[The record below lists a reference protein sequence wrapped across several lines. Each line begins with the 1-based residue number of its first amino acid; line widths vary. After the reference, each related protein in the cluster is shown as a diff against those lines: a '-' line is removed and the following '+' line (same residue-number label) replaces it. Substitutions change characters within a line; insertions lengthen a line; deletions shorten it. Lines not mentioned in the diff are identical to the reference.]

1 MVSGVHVDLKP
12 EEVEKVKKMLGRT
25 PNMVEIGMIDI
36 MWSEHCS
43 YKSSRPVLK
52 MLPTEAPHVLIGPG
66 EDAGVIDIGDGLVVT
81 FKIESHNHPSAIV
94 PYDGAATGIGGIV
107 RDILCMGARPI
118 ALLDPLRFG
127 PLTSGQSRWLFEYV
141 VKGIG
146 DYGNC
151 IGVPTVGG
159 EVEFDESFETNC
171 LVNVACI
178 GVGKK
183 EDIKRSIANQVGD
196 KLILMGGST
205 GRDGLGGVTFA
216 SRVLTDKSEE
226 DRPAVQIGDPFTK
239 KLIIEATLEALKTG
253 NVHGLKDLGGGGFTC
268 VCSELAGGGG
278 TGVDVDLDKIFL
290 REPDM
295 IPYEIMLSES
305 QERMMFV
312 VDPQGVDT
320 VTNIFKK
327 FEIPY
332 AIVGTVTDTGNIRMR
347 KDGKEIGVLPAK
359 LLDDAPVVYREKRK
373 PAYIN
378 RLKEREPPQMPPNLD
393 EIIYQLLGSPNIA
406 DMSWVYRQYDHEVGV
421 RTIIKP
427 GQADAAVLRILNTN
441 KAIAVATDCN
451 SRHTYLDP
459 YHGGA
464 GATAEACRNVVATGA
479 KPLAMVDCLN
489 FGNPEDPEIF
499 WTFVETV
506 RGIADMC
513 KGLDLPCVGGNV
525 SFYNEDAVT
534 KKAVK
539 PSPVIMVVGLLD
551 DQTKAMTM
559 DFKQSDDIIVLLGDT
574 FNELGGS
581 EYYHFIHQIEGGIA
595 PQTDPGREK
604 NVLTCVLEAINKK
617 IVTAVHDCSKGGL
630 AIALA
635 KMCMKGNLGAKIDIS
650 SINSKELRL
659 DLLLFSESHSRFIL
673 SCEKSHIN
681 MIKDLAK
688 SYSVPCYILGQVIKE
703 PLFEIAHKT
712 GKITCDLEKM
722 KKIWIETIPKIMGG
736 LNEE

>member
-1 MVSGVHVDLKP
+1 MVSGVRVDLKP
-12 EEVEKVKKMLGRT
+12 DEIEKVKNMLGRT

-43 YKSSRPVLK
+43 YKSSRPHLK
-52 MLPTEAPHVLIGPG
+52 MLPTEAPQVLIGPG

-127 PLTSGQSRWLFEYV
+127 SIITNSKNRWLFEYV

-159 EVEFDESFETNC
+159 EVEFDESFEANC
-171 LVNVACI
+171 LVNVACV
-178 GVGKK
+178 GVGRKD
-183 EDIKRSIANQVGD
+183 EIKRSVANQVGD
-196 KLILMGGST
+196 ILILMGGST

-239 KLIIEATLEALKTG
+239 KLIIEATLEALKSEY
-253 NVHGLKDLGGGGFTC
+253 VHGLKDLGGGGFTC

-278 TGVDVDLDKIFL
+278 TGVEVNLDKIML
-290 REPDM
+290 REPGM

-305 QERMMFV
+305 QERMMFA
-312 VDPQGVDT
+312 VDPVGVET
-320 VTNIFKK
+320 IANIFKK
-327 FEIPY
+327 FEVPY
-332 AIVGTVTDTGNIRMR
+332 AIVGRVTDTGNIHMK
-347 KDGKEIGVLPAK
+347 KDGKQVGELPASI
-359 LLDDAPVVYREKRK
+359 LDDVPVYHRETRK
-373 PAYIN
+373 PEYIE
-378 RLKEREPPQMPPNLD
+378 RLKQVEPPKIPQD
-393 EIIYQLLGSPNIA
+393 ISEIIYRLLGSPNIA
-406 DMSWVYRQYDHEVGV
+406 DMGWVYHQYDHEVGV
-421 RTIIKP
+421 RTQVKP
-427 GQADAAVLRILNTN
+427 GQADAAVLRVFNTK

-451 SRHTYLDP
+451 ARHAYLDP

-464 GATAEACRNVVATGA
+464 GATAEACRNVVTTGA

-489 FGNPEDPEIF
+489 FGNPEDPEMF
-499 WTFVETV
+499 WTFVECV
-506 RGIADMC
+506 RGIADMS
-513 KGLDLPCVGGNV
+513 KALDLPCVGGNV

-539 PSPVIMVVGLLD
+539 PSPVLMVVGLMS
-551 DQTKAMTM
+551 DQKNAITM
-559 DFKQSDDIIVLLGDT
+559 DFKQSGDFIILFGDT
-574 FNELGGS
+574 FEELGGS

-595 PQTDPGREK
+595 PQTDPTREK
-604 NVLTCVLEAINKK
+604 NVLSCVLEVINHKL
-617 IVTAVHDCSKGGL
+617 INAAHDCSKGGL

-635 KMCMKGNLGAKIDIS
+635 KMCIKGNKGAQVDLDSIKIQG
-650 SINSKELRL
+650 LRL

-673 SCEKSHIN
+673 SCKEASVEE
-681 MIKDLAK
+681 IKKLAQK
-688 SYSVPCYILGQVIKE
+688 FSVPIHILGKVTEDPVLELAYKDGTIKVE
-703 PLFEIAHKT
+703 
-712 GKITCDLEKM
+712 LEKM
-722 KKIWIETIPKIMGG
+722 RKIWMEAIPKIMGV
-736 LNEE
+736 L

>member
-1 MVSGVHVDLKP
+1 MPMVSGVHVDLKTD
-12 EEVEKVKKMLGRT
+12 EIEKIKEMLGRT
-25 PNMVEIGMIDI
+25 PNMVEVGMIDI

-43 YKSSRPVLK
+43 YKSSRPLLK
-52 MLPTEAPHVLIGPG
+52 LFPTSAPHVLIGPG

-127 PLTSGQSRWLFEYV
+127 SLTSGHSRWLFEYV

-171 LVNVACI
+171 LVNVACL
-178 GVGKK
+178 GVGRKD
-183 EDIKRSIANQVGD
+183 EIKRSVANHVGD
-196 KLILMGGST
+196 TLILMGGST

-239 KLIIEATLEALKTG
+239 KLIIEATLESLKTDY
-253 NVHGLKDLGGGGFTC
+253 VHGLKDLGGGGFTC

-278 TGVDVDLDKIFL
+278 TGVQVDLDKIIL
-290 REPDM
+290 RETGM

-312 VDPQGVDT
+312 VDPQGVKT
-320 VTNIFKK
+320 ITGIFEKY
-327 FEIPY
+327 EVPY
-332 AIVGTVTDTGNIRMR
+332 AIVGTVTSTGNLEMF
-347 KDGKEIGVLPAK
+347 KEGKKVGELPAK
-359 LLDDAPVVYREKRK
+359 VLDESPIIDRERRK
-373 PAYIN
+373 PEYIDK
-378 RLKEREPPQMPPNLD
+378 LKHINPPNIPSDLS
-393 EIIYQLLGSPNIA
+393 ETIYQLLGSPNIA
-406 DMSWVYRQYDHEVGV
+406 DMGWVYHQYDHEVGV

-427 GQADAAVLRILNTN
+427 GEADAAVLRVLDTK
-441 KAIAVATDCN
+441 KAIAISTDCN
-451 SRHTYLDP
+451 ARHTYLDP

-464 GATAEACRNVVATGA
+464 GAVEEACRNVAATGA
-479 KPLAMVDCLN
+479 RPLAMVDCLN
-489 FGNPEDPEIF
+489 FGNPEEPEIF
-499 WTFVETV
+499 WTFAEAV

-513 KGLDLPCVGGNV
+513 KGIDLPCVGGNV
-525 SFYNEDAVT
+525 SFYNEDAAT

-539 PSPVIMVVGLLD
+539 PTPVIMVVGLLD
-551 DQTKAMTM
+551 DQAKAMTM
-559 DFKQSDDIIVLLGDT
+559 NFKQSEELIILLGDT

-595 PQTDPGREK
+595 PQTDPIRAK
-604 NVLTCVLEAINKK
+604 RVLDCNLELINQNL
-617 IVTAVHDCSKGGL
+617 VTASHDCSKGGL

-635 KMCMKGNLGAKIDIS
+635 KMCIKGKLGARVNLS
-650 SINSKELRL
+650 SLEKEDMRL
-659 DLLLFSESHSRFIL
+659 DSLLFSESHARFII
-673 SCEKSHIN
+673 SIKEKHKNTVIDL
-681 MIKDLAK
+681 IKNHL
-688 SYSVPCYILGQVIKE
+688 VPFYILGKVTKD
-703 PLFEIAHKT
+703 PLLEFSYKA
-712 GKITCDLEKM
+712 GKIQCEVKKM
-722 KKIWIETIPKIMGG
+722 EKIWLEAIPKLMGV
-736 LNEE
+736 L

>member
-1 MVSGVHVDLKP
+1 MPMVSGVNVDLKP
-12 EEVEKVKKMLGRT
+12 DEIVKVKEILGRT
-25 PNMVEIGMIDI
+25 PNMVEVGMIDI

-43 YKSSRPVLK
+43 YKSSRPFLK

-66 EDAGVIDIGDGLVVT
+66 EDAGVINIGDGLVVT

-127 PLTSGQSRWLFEYV
+127 SPTNGHSRWLFEYV

-159 EVEFDESFETNC
+159 EVEFDESFEANC
-171 LVNVACI
+171 LVNVACV
-178 GVGKK
+178 GVGRK
-183 EDIKRSIANQVGD
+183 EEIKRSIANQVGD

-253 NVHGLKDLGGGGFTC
+253 YVHGLKDLGGGGFTC

-278 TGVDVDLDKIFL
+278 TGLDIDLDKMFL
-290 REPDM
+290 RETGM

-312 VDPQGVDT
+312 VDPDGVEIITD
-320 VTNIFKK
+320 IFKK
-327 FEIPY
+327 WEIAH
-332 AIVGTVTDTGNIRMR
+332 AIVGTVTDTGNIIMH
-347 KDGKEIGVLPAK
+347 KDGKQIGVLPAK
-359 LLDDAPVVYREKRK
+359 ILDDAPIIHREARK
-373 PAYIN
+373 PEYIDH
-378 RLKEREPPQMPPNLD
+378 LKQVEPPKLPQDLTD
-393 EIIYQLLGSPNIA
+393 TIYRLLGSPNIA
-406 DMSWVYRQYDHEVGV
+406 DMGWVYHQYDHEVGV
-421 RTIIKP
+421 RTVIKP
-427 GQADAAVLRILNTN
+427 GQADAALLRILNTN

-451 SRHTYLDP
+451 ARHTYLDP

-464 GATAEACRNVVATGA
+464 GATAEAYRNVVATGA

-489 FGNPEDPEIF
+489 FGNPEVPEIF
-499 WTFVETV
+499 WTFVEAV
-506 RGIADMC
+506 RGIAEMC

-525 SFYNEDAVT
+525 SFYNEDAVM

-539 PSPVIMVVGLLD
+539 PSPVLMVVGLLD
-551 DQTKAMTM
+551 DQNKAMTM
-559 DFKQSDDIIVLLGDT
+559 DFKQGGDLIILLGNT

-595 PQTDPGREK
+595 PKTDPVREK
-604 NVLTCVLEAINKK
+604 NVITCVLEAIDQEL
-617 IVTAVHDCSKGGL
+617 VTAAHDCSKGGL

-635 KMCMKGNLGAKIDIS
+635 KMCIIGNLGAYVEL
-650 SINSKELRL
+650 NSLETSDLRL
-659 DLLLFSESHSRFIL
+659 DELLFSESHSRFIL
-673 SCEKSHIN
+673 SLKKEHQDALKELARKS
-681 MIKDLAK
+681 
-688 SYSVPCYILGQVIKE
+688 SVPFYVLGSVIE
-703 PLFEIAHKT
+703 DPTIEISHT
-712 GKITCDLEKM
+712 NGKIKCDLNKM
-722 KKIWIETIPKIMGG
+722 KKIWTETIPKIMGVI
-736 LNEE
+736 

>member
-1 MVSGVHVDLKP
+1 MVSGVQVDLKP
-12 EEVEKVKKMLGRT
+12 DEIEKVKKILQRT

-43 YKSSRPVLK
+43 YKSSRPILK
-52 MLPTEAPHVLIGPG
+52 MFPTEGPHVLIGPG
-66 EDAGVIDIGDGLVVT
+66 EDAGVIDIGDGLVIT

-127 PLTSGQSRWLFEYV
+127 SLKSGHSRWLFEYV
-141 VKGIG
+141 IKGIA

-159 EVEFDESFETNC
+159 EVEFDESFEANC
-171 LVNVACI
+171 LVNVACV

-183 EDIKRSIANQVGD
+183 DEIKRSIANRVGEV
-196 KLILMGGST
+196 LILMGGST

-253 NVHGLKDLGGGGFTC
+253 YVSGLKDLGGGGFTC

-278 TGVDVDLDKIFL
+278 TGLDVDLDKIFL
-290 REPDM
+290 RESGM

-312 VDPQGVDT
+312 VAPQGVEIITD
-320 VTNIFKK
+320 IFKK
-327 FEIPY
+327 YDVPH
-332 AIVGTVTDTGNIRMR
+332 AIVGTVTETGNIRMQ
-347 KDGKEIGVLPAK
+347 KSGKEIGVLPAK
-359 LLDDAPVVYREKRK
+359 ILDDPPVIHREKRK
-373 PAYIN
+373 PEYID
-378 RLKEREPPQMPPNLD
+378 RLKKIPPPKMPRDLANT
-393 EIIYQLLGSPNIA
+393 IYQLLGSPNIA
-406 DMSWVYRQYDHEVGV
+406 DMGWVYHQYDHEVGV
-421 RTIIKP
+421 RTIVKP
-427 GQADAAVLRILNTN
+427 GQADAAVLRIFGTN

-451 SRHTYLDP
+451 ARHTYLDP

-489 FGNPEDPEIF
+489 FGNPEEPEIF
-499 WTFVETV
+499 WTFFEAV
-506 RGIADMC
+506 RGIAEMC
-513 KGLDLPCVGGNV
+513 KELDLPCVGGNV

-539 PSPVIMVVGLLD
+539 PSPVLMVVGLLD
-551 DQTKAMTM
+551 DQNKAKTM
-559 DFKQSDDIIVLLGDT
+559 AFKQSEDLIILLGDT

-595 PQTDPGREK
+595 PQTDPIREK
-604 NVLTCVLEAINKK
+604 NVLNCVLEAINQNL
-617 IVTAVHDCSKGGL
+617 VEAAHDCSKGGL

-635 KMCMKGNLGAKIDIS
+635 KMCMKGNLGAQIELN
-650 SINSKELRL
+650 SIEKPDLRF
-659 DLLLFSESHSRFIL
+659 DALLFSESHSRFIL
-673 SCEKSHIN
+673 SVAKKHQSLVE
-681 MIKDLAK
+681 DLARK
-688 SYSVPCYILGQVIKE
+688 YTVPFHILGEVNEGHI
-703 PLFEIAHKT
+703 FEISHSK
-712 GKITCDLEKM
+712 GKIKCDLNKM
-722 KKIWIETIPKIMGG
+722 KKIWTEAIPRIMGV
-736 LNEE
+736 L

>member
-12 EEVEKVKKMLGRT
+12 DEIEKIQSLLKRT
-25 PNMVEIGMIDI
+25 PNIVEIGMIDI

-43 YKSSRPVLK
+43 YKSSRPILK
-52 MLPTEAPHVLIGPG
+52 LLPTEAPYVLIGPG
-66 EDAGVIDIGDGLVVT
+66 EDAGVIDIGEGLVVT

-127 PLTSGQSRWLFEYV
+127 PLTSGHSRWLFEHV

-159 EVEFDESFETNC
+159 EVEFDESFEANC
-171 LVNVACI
+171 LVNVACL

-183 EDIKRSIANQVGD
+183 SEIKRSIANKVGD

-216 SRVLTDKSEE
+216 SRVLTEKSEE

-253 NVHGLKDLGGGGFTC
+253 YIHGLKDLGGGGFTC

-278 TGVDVDLDKIFL
+278 TGVEVDLDKIHL

-312 VDPQGVDT
+312 VDPEGEEI
-320 VTNIFKK
+320 VTDIFNK
-327 FEIPY
+327 FEVPY
-332 AIVGTVTDTGNIRMR
+332 AIVGTVTDTGTIYMKKN
-347 KDGKEIGVLPAK
+347 GKKVGEL
-359 LLDDAPVVYREKRK
+359 
-373 PAYIN
+373 PAYILDDVPVVH
-378 RLKEREPPQMPPNLD
+378 RETKKPRYIEQLKQIASPPMPENVS
-393 EIIYQLLGSPNIA
+393 EVIYRLLGSSNIA

-427 GQADAAVLRILNTN
+427 GQADAAVLRILETK
-441 KAIAVATDCN
+441 KAIAIATDCN
-451 SRHTYLDP
+451 ARHTYLDP

-464 GATAEACRNVVATGA
+464 GAVAEACRNVVAVGG

-499 WTFVETV
+499 WTFVECV
-506 RGIADMC
+506 KGIADMC

-539 PSPVIMVVGLLD
+539 PAPVLMVVGLLE

-559 DFKQSDDIIVLLGDT
+559 NFKRAGDLIILLGDT
-574 FNELGGS
+574 YAELGGS
-581 EYYHFIHQIEGGIA
+581 EYYHYIHEITGGQA
-595 PQTDPGREK
+595 PQTVPQREK
-604 NVLTCVLEAINKK
+604 NVLNCVLEMINQEL
-617 IVTAVHDCSKGGL
+617 VTAVHDCSKGGL

-635 KMCMKGNLGAKIDIS
+635 KMSITGNLGASVDLKVVTHS
-650 SINSKELRL
+650 NLRL
-659 DLLLFSESHSRFIL
+659 DTLLFSESHSRFIVT
-673 SCEKSHIN
+673 SPKEKIDHLEE
-681 MIKDLAK
+681 LARQ
-688 SYSVPCYILGQVIKE
+688 YSVPFYLLGNVLDTKLLKISH
-703 PLFEIAHKT
+703 PAGEIN
-712 GKITCDLEKM
+712 CDVEKM
-722 KKIWIETIPKIMGG
+722 KKIWKETIPKIMGVI
-736 LNEE
+736 

>member
-1 MVSGVHVDLKP
+1 MPMVSGVNVDLKP

-43 YKSSRPVLK
+43 YKSSRPLLK
-52 MLPTEAPHVLIGPG
+52 LLPTKAPHVLIGPG

-127 PLTSGQSRWLFEYV
+127 SLTSGHSRWLFEYV

-171 LVNVACI
+171 LVNVACV

-183 EDIKRSIANQVGD
+183 EDIKRSVANQVGD
-196 KLILMGGST
+196 QLILMGGST

-239 KLIIEATLEALKTG
+239 KLIIEATLEALQTG
-253 NVHGLKDLGGGGFTC
+253 YVHGLKDLGGGGFTC

-278 TGVDVDLDKIFL
+278 TGLDVNLNKIFL
-290 REPDM
+290 RESGM

-312 VDPQGVDT
+312 VDPQGVDKIT
-320 VTNIFKK
+320 DIFKK
-327 FEIPY
+327 FDIPH
-332 AIVGTVTDTGNIRMR
+332 AIVGTVTDTGKIYMQ
-347 KDGKEIGVLPAK
+347 KDGQEIGELPAAI
-359 LLDDAPVVYREKRK
+359 LDDVPVVNRDTKKPSYIEK
-373 PAYIN
+373 
-378 RLKEREPPQMPPNLD
+378 LKKVTAPKIPDNLS
-393 EIIYQLLGSPNIA
+393 ETVYQLLGSPNIA
-406 DMSWVYRQYDHEVGV
+406 DMAWVYHQYDHEVGV
-421 RTIIKP
+421 RSIVKP
-427 GQADAAVLRILNTN
+427 GEADAAVLRILGTN

-451 SRHTYLDP
+451 ARHTYLDP

-464 GATAEACRNVVATGA
+464 GATAEACRNVVATGG

-489 FGNPEDPEIF
+489 FGNPEEPEIF
-499 WTFVETV
+499 WTFAETV
-506 RGIADMC
+506 KGIIDMC
-513 KGLDLPCVGGNV
+513 NGLNLPCVGGNV
-525 SFYNEDAVT
+525 SFYNEDEVT
-534 KKAVK
+534 RKAVK
-539 PSPVIMVVGLLD
+539 PSPVLMVVGLLE

-559 DFKQSDDIIVLLGDT
+559 NFKKSGDLVIVLGDT
-574 FNELGGS
+574 FDELGGS
-581 EYYHFIHQIEGGIA
+581 EYFHFIHHLEGGLA
-595 PQTDPGREK
+595 PQTDAVREK
-604 NVLTCVLEAINKK
+604 NVLNCILQVIDKRL
-617 IVTAVHDCSKGGL
+617 VTAVHDCSKGGL
-630 AIALA
+630 AIGLA
-635 KMCMKGNLGAKIDIS
+635 KMCIKGNLGIKVDLNDLNSNNLRIDT
-650 SINSKELRL
+650 
-659 DLLLFSESHSRFIL
+659 LLFSESHSRFIL
-673 SCEKSHIN
+673 SVNQNQIEA
-681 MIKDLAK
+681 IKELAQQHK
-688 SYSVPCYILGQVIKE
+688 VPFYILGKVIEE
-703 PLFEIAHKT
+703 PIFEISHKT
-712 GKITCDLEKM
+712 GKIKCDLTKM
-722 KKIWIETIPKIMGG
+722 KKIWMESIPKLMGV
-736 LNEE
+736 L

>member
-12 EEVEKVKKMLGRT
+12 DEIEKVKKMLGRT
-25 PNMVEIGMIDI
+25 PNMVEVGMIDI

-43 YKSSRPVLK
+43 YKSSRPILK

-127 PLTSGQSRWLFEYV
+127 SLTSGHSRWLFEYV

-159 EVEFDESFETNC
+159 EVEFDESFEANC
-171 LVNVACI
+171 LVNVACV

-183 EDIKRSIANQVGD
+183 EEIKRSIANQVGD

-253 NVHGLKDLGGGGFTC
+253 YVHGLKDLGGGGFTC

-290 REPDM
+290 REPGM
-295 IPYEIMLSES
+295 IPYEIMVSES

-312 VDPQGVDT
+312 VDPNGVEIITD
-320 VTNIFKK
+320 IFKK
-327 FEIPY
+327 FEIPH
-332 AIVGTVTDTGNIRMR
+332 AVVGTVTDTGNIHMQ
-347 KDGKEIGVLPAK
+347 KDGKEAGVLPASI
-359 LLDDAPVVYREKRK
+359 LDDAPVIHRIKRK
-373 PAYIN
+373 PEHID
-378 RLKEREPPQMPPNLD
+378 RLKKIEAPSMPRDLT
-393 EIIYQLLGSPNIA
+393 ESIYQLLGSPNIA
-406 DMSWVYRQYDHEVGV
+406 DMGWVYHQYDHEVGV
-421 RTIIKP
+421 RTVIKP
-427 GQADAAVLRILNTN
+427 GHADAAVLRIFNTN

-451 SRHTYLDP
+451 ARHTYLDP

-464 GATAEACRNVVATGA
+464 GATAEACRN
-479 KPLAMVDCLN
+479 
-489 FGNPEDPEIF
+489 
-499 WTFVETV
+499 
-506 RGIADMC
+506 
-513 KGLDLPCVGGNV
+513 
-525 SFYNEDAVT
+525 
-534 KKAVK
+534 
-539 PSPVIMVVGLLD
+539 
-551 DQTKAMTM
+551 
-559 DFKQSDDIIVLLGDT
+559 
-574 FNELGGS
+574 
-581 EYYHFIHQIEGGIA
+581 
-595 PQTDPGREK
+595 
-604 NVLTCVLEAINKK
+604 
-617 IVTAVHDCSKGGL
+617 
-630 AIALA
+630 
-635 KMCMKGNLGAKIDIS
+635 
-650 SINSKELRL
+650 
-659 DLLLFSESHSRFIL
+659 
-673 SCEKSHIN
+673 
-681 MIKDLAK
+681 
-688 SYSVPCYILGQVIKE
+688 
-703 PLFEIAHKT
+703 
-712 GKITCDLEKM
+712 
-722 KKIWIETIPKIMGG
+722 
-736 LNEE
+736 

>member
-1 MVSGVHVDLKP
+1 MPMVSGVHVDLKP
-12 EEVEKVKKMLGRT
+12 EEIEKIKEMLGRT
-25 PNMVEIGMIDI
+25 PNMVEVGMIDI

-43 YKSSRPVLK
+43 YKSSRPLLK
-52 MLPTEAPHVLIGPG
+52 LFPTSAPHVLIGPG

-127 PLTSGQSRWLFEYV
+127 PLTSGHSRWLFEYV

-171 LVNVACI
+171 LVNVACL
-178 GVGKK
+178 GVGRKD
-183 EDIKRSIANQVGD
+183 EIKRSVANHVGD
-196 KLILMGGST
+196 ILILMGGST

-239 KLIIEATLEALKTG
+239 KLIIEATLESLKTEYM
-253 NVHGLKDLGGGGFTC
+253 HGLKDLGGGGFTC

-278 TGVDVDLDKIFL
+278 TGVKVDLDKIML
-290 REPDM
+290 RETGM

-312 VDPQGVDT
+312 VDPQGVKT
-320 VTNIFKK
+320 ITSIFEKY
-327 FEIPY
+327 EVPY
-332 AIVGTVTDTGNIRMR
+332 AIVGTVTSTGNLEMF
-347 KDGKEIGVLPAK
+347 KEEKKVGELPAK
-359 LLDDAPVVYREKRK
+359 VLDKSPIINRERRK
-373 PAYIN
+373 PEYIDK
-378 RLKEREPPQMPPNLD
+378 LKHINPPKMPSDLS
-393 EIIYQLLGSPNIA
+393 ETIYQLLGAPNIA
-406 DMSWVYRQYDHEVGV
+406 DMGWVYHQYDHEVGV

-427 GQADAAVLRILNTN
+427 GEADAAVLRVLDTK
-441 KAIAVATDCN
+441 KAIAISTDCN
-451 SRHTYLDP
+451 ARHTYLDP
-459 YHGGA
+459 YHGVA
-464 GATAEACRNVVATGA
+464 GAVEEACRNVVATGA

-489 FGNPEDPEIF
+489 FGNPEEPEIF
-499 WTFVETV
+499 WTFAEAV

-513 KGLDLPCVGGNV
+513 KGIDLPCVGGNV
-525 SFYNEDAVT
+525 SFYNEDAAT

-539 PSPVIMVVGLLD
+539 PTPVLMVVGLLE
-551 DQTKAMTM
+551 DQAKAMTM
-559 DFKQSDDIIVLLGDT
+559 NFKQSEELIILLGDT

-595 PQTDPGREK
+595 PQTDPVRVK
-604 NVLTCVLEAINKK
+604 RVLDCILDLINQNL
-617 IVTAVHDCSKGGL
+617 VTASHDCSKGGL

-635 KMCMKGNLGAKIDIS
+635 KMCIKGKLGARIDLSLLEREDI
-650 SINSKELRL
+650 RL
-659 DLLLFSESHSRFIL
+659 DSLLFAESHSRFIL
-673 SCEKSHIN
+673 S
-681 MIKDLAK
+681 IKENHK
-688 SYSVPCYILGQVIKE
+688 NKVIEVIKNHLVPFYVLGKVTKD
-703 PLFEIAHKT
+703 PLLEFSHKA
-712 GKITCDLEKM
+712 GKIQCEVKKM
-722 KKIWIETIPKIMGG
+722 EKIWLEAIPKMMGV
-736 LNEE
+736 L